1 MRSPI
6 ALPLACLL
14 AACYSYRP
22 VTPVDT
28 ASPETGKRVELQL
41 TVEGGRRLVSQL
53 GPDAQTVEA
62 DIVRSDS
69 SSITVAVW
77 QVEDNHTSQTQWRGE
92 QVVVPRGVIATLR
105 ERKLSV
111 AGTGVI
117 GGLIAG
123 GALVAYEAFKGS
135 GELQGNGPT
144 SGPGQGQQ

>member
-1 MRSPI
+1 MRSLI
-6 ALPLACLL
+6 ALPVACLL

-28 ASPETGKRVELQL
+28 ASPEAGKRVELQL
-41 TVEGGRRLVSQL
+41 TNEGGRGMASQL
-53 GPDAQTVEA
+53 GPDALTVDA
-62 DIVRSDS
+62 DMVRTDS

-77 QVEDNHTSQTQWRGE
+77 QVEDTHNSQTQWRGE
-92 QVVVPRGVIATLR
+92 QVVVPRGAIATLR

-144 SGPGQGQQ
+144 SGPGKGQQ